1 MKRIILLKTK
11 DDFEKMEDL
20 RVMKAL
26 LLKKTRLSCFKME
39 RSVIRSKGF

>member
-1 MKRIILLKTK
+1 MKRIILLKTR

-26 LLKKTRLSCFKME
+26 SLKNQ
-39 RSVIRSKGF
+39 VILF